1 MAELQAVRPKRTI
14 RAYFIEAREIKL
26 SSTGRIYGSKP
37 VPVIDDAKSC
47 KAGGDH
53 IRDKRSVPGRMPRY
67 PQVWPPETLP
77 LVLAYGDSAL
87 LSILGEI
94 GV

>member
-1 MAELQAVRPKRTI
+1 MHAVRPKRTI
-14 RAYFIEAREIKL
+14 RAYFIKAREIKL

-53 IRDKRSVPGRMPRY
+53 IRDKRSVPGK
-67 PQVWPPETLP
+67 
-77 LVLAYGDSAL
+77 
-87 LSILGEI
+87 II
-94 GV
+94 

>member
-1 MAELQAVRPKRTI
+1 MHAVRPKRTI

-47 KAGGDH
+47 KTGGDH
-53 IRDKRSVPGRMPRY
+53 IRDKHSVPGNAGSPTKL
-67 PQVWPPETLP
+67 PETLP
-77 LVLAYGDSAL
+77 LILAYVCVGD
-87 LSILGEI
+87 
-94 GV
+94 